1 MSGYASS
8 WSIRVRDMGHTTP
21 SSSGSDSTVFWTGA
35 AIAAVCLAGFLAW
48 GWYAAGVQRDVWAR
62 QGCSMSQWEVFMG
75 AKPIE
80 RNFVNPEK

>member
-1 MSGYASS
+1 
-8 WSIRVRDMGHTTP
+8 MGHITRSP
-21 SSSGSDSTVFWTGA
+21 SESDSAGAVFWMS
-35 AIAAVCLAGFLAW
+35 AIIVLACLAGFLAW